1 MIRLP
6 PTSTRSDTRV
16 PSATL
21 FRSGAPPDAASM
33 MHALRAAIH
42 PCAIAAVAHGMVV
55 AADNPVLA
63 QARATWFGRRA
74 ACTMATGFVALP
86 AQYGLD
92 AYFFAAALAVLLLL
106 LFGLI
111 HAHTRPLPVSLDQP
125 LLLLGVAP

>member
-55 AADNPVLA
+55 AADNPVRA

-74 ACTMATGFVALP
+74 ACTMATGFVALH

-92 AYFFAAALAVLLLL
+92 AYFFAAALAGLLLL
-106 LFGLI
+106 
-111 HAHTRPLPVSLDQP
+111 HRKRPRLNSSH
-125 LLLLGVAP
+125 